1 MPNNKGG
8 KKYKKNKKQG
18 EQVKLNIKKT
28 QDTELYGE
36 VSKINGNGRF
46 TIRCTDGKERLGIVR
61 GKLRKRMWV
70 NNGSIVLVDVWEFQ
84 DDKCSII
91 HVYDESGTQNLLE
104 TREIPETLISTN
116 DSYDDFEEETEIKTY
131 DMPPEHDISD
141 SSSDDEIDLDEI

>member
-18 EQVKLNIKKT
+18 EQVKINIKKT

-91 HVYDESGTQNLLE
+91 HVYDDAGTQNLLE
-104 TREIPETLISTN
+104 TREIPESLISTN
-116 DSYDDFEEETEIKTY
+116 NSYDDFEEETEIKTY
-131 DMPPEHDISD
+131 DMPPPDDNSD
-141 SSSDDEIDLDEI
+141 SSSDDEIDLDDI